1 MGVRDC
7 TKEVRIPRKEVH
19 RMTQH
24 LGNVFRY
31 QLQPEGYES
40 LEDANT
46 TVPTGTYHIGTVDGA
61 EIGVWEAEPGLI
73 AGVTDD
79 EVFVVLEGRAE
90 VTFDDTKET
99 IQIGPGDVVRLNKGQ
114 RNTWRTIER
123 LRKVSIWSES
133 GS

>member
-1 MGVRDC
+1 
-7 TKEVRIPRKEVH
+7 
-19 RMTQH
+19 MTQH

-40 LEDANT
+40 LEDPSV
-46 TVPTGTYHIGTVDGA
+46 TVPTGTYHIGTVEGA

-73 AGVTDD
+73 RGVTDD

>member
-1 MGVRDC
+1 
-7 TKEVRIPRKEVH
+7 
-19 RMTQH
+19 MTQH

-73 AGVTDD
+73 AGVTND

-99 IQIGPGDVVRLNKGQ
+99 IEIGPGDVVRLNKGQ

>member
-1 MGVRDC
+1 
-7 TKEVRIPRKEVH
+7 
-19 RMTQH
+19 MTQH